1 MIVFF
6 KKKKAPKLDLKKMIK
21 TGHCLGITTAHRTA
35 ISLSANLL

>member
-6 KKKKAPKLDLKKMIK
+6 LKKAPRLDLKNMIK

-35 ISLSANLL
+35 FSLSANLL